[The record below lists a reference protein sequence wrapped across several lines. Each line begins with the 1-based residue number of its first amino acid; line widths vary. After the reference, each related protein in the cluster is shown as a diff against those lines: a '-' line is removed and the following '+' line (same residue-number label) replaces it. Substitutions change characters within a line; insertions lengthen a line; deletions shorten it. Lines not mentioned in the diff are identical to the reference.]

1 MNTTQGFSLTEVLVS
16 LVLIATT
23 SLTLLKQQ
31 WQVSQLFNQIRLR
44 TDALSQLDNAS
55 ERAIVGASAFVATK
69 PFQFDITPADLGLR
83 LQISWTPSSS
93 IQKEACILSRLVV
106 IK

>member
-1 MNTTQGFSLTEVLVS
+1 MNTNQGFSLTEVLVS
-16 LVLIATT
+16 LLLIATT

-55 ERAIVGASAFVATK
+55 ERAIAGVSSFVATK
-69 PFQFDITPADLGLR
+69 PFQFDITPADIGLR

-93 IQKEACILSRLVV
+93 IKKEACILRRLV
-106 IK
+106 ILR